1 MLVLHGGQFHWLL
14 HLRFLQPQL
23 LWFAYWTLISQHFW
37 GHHLANFGWSSMVF
51 ALDAFLSSF
60 GVNPEANTF
69 VRPEV
74 CGIFE
79 VFNIC
84 FKSGC
89 LYKNH
94 PLNFSQNYKLHQNT
108 KVRLSYDQNLSYQSL
123 LLLIF
128 MPQSSI
134 KSCFCV
140 PQVPLCLFANFSIPH
155 TRIWGI
161 YSVSVKFPTLHFK
174 LVLSTK
180 LI

>member
-1 MLVLHGGQFHWLL
+1 MVCLL
-14 HLRFLQPQL
+14 NPDQP
-23 LWFAYWTLISQHFW
+23 
-37 GHHLANFGWSSMVF
+37 
-51 ALDAFLSSF
+51 AFLRPTSGQLWLVFHGLCLGCLSQF
-60 GVNPEANTF
+60 FWCYPEANTF
-69 VRPEV
+69 VRTEV

-79 VFNIC
+79 VFSIC

-89 LYKNH
+89 LYKNQ

-155 TRIWGI
+155 TRI
-161 YSVSVKFPTLHFK
+161 
-174 LVLSTK
+174 
-180 LI
+180 